1 MSMFDPIIDDPNKEW
16 CYAAQS
22 TTVIGCPFMEKP
34 VQVTYDGAV
43 YTTYGE
49 LAFFFGKELKPL
61 MARNKVFREGWIPVV
76 EYEWQEEGVDYRIE
90 MFSSEI
96 PELGLGNLLQ
106 HIKLT
111 MKNSS
116 DKPLTGQF
124 AVAARQTAFDFRR
137 GEPDKNVEAETTFCF
152 DEEKGAFLQDNEL
165 IYTLSEGAELYAVP
179 DHKYSGEYKAED
191 YFISNRSATG
201 LSKYSKELQP
211 GDSFSAT
218 FKMPQKPVD
227 IKSEKLIE
235 AIANSVYETELSDTV
250 DFWKKLLGKTQF
262 IIPEKRV
269 HNSRLAGLVHLIL
282 STRTRNGKPMQ
293 GSGLPYDEIFLNDY
307 MDMLMVYERSNLDEF
322 TEPNVD
328 WLISKQH
335 KSGMFIDYH
344 NRGDNKIVTSHGQ
357 GLFALAY
364 RYIMTRD
371 KTYAEKVYPYVKKGV
386 EFIISDHETNNE
398 YGILRPSIPYDAPM
412 VNGFHTCHNT
422 LALAAMRVS
431 IRMARMM
438 GKTEDAEIW
447 SKAHDSYKKAVLKAI
462 RTAFEES
469 GYVTSGVYGSD
480 AGWIQG
486 KEEMG
491 INEFPNQDWEN
502 NLLLY
507 PSEILDSHDPM
518 VKITLDT
525 IRTRKY
531 REGCMTYRNGM
542 HIHQYITINQAHQ
555 YMIIGNTKQALLD
568 LYHVLLHNGS
578 THEGFENLVEP
589 WTNRTPDETCPPP
602 HAWAAAKT
610 ALFIR
615 NMMVLEYGGEMG
627 MKPQER
633 DLYLYSLIS
642 PNWVQAGQCLE
653 IINAPTEMGTISS
666 KLTFS
671 EDGAQLS
678 IETDFHTPP
687 RFIKFRVPYFVKLTY
702 FHADSGQVS
711 AENGILCMPPD
722 TTSLTIKWTQN
733 KTKEWDYQEILQS
746 YRSEYHSIIKDND
759 YSPSRRGEPFLMDD
773 ELDPVDDKLSFE
785 LIRKAFSKEYSRR
798 YSEYIANGGV
808 SYSVEPPSLLKTDED
823 RKKYYGKPPERAK
836 VYWEDN
842 VIVSASD

>member
-1 MSMFDPIIDDPNKEW
+1 MSMFNPVIDDPNKEW

-22 TTVIGCPFMEKP
+22 TTVIGRPFMVKP
-34 VQVTYDGAV
+34 IQVTYDGAV

-49 LAFFFGKELKPL
+49 LAFFYGKDLTPL
-61 MARNKVFREGWIPVV
+61 MARNKTYKEGWIPVV
-76 EYEWQEEGVDYRIE
+76 ENNWQDEDVDYNIE
-90 MFSSEI
+90 IFSTEA
-96 PELGLGNLLQ
+96 PKLGLDNLLQ

-111 MKNSS
+111 MTNNS

-137 GEPDKNVEAETTFCF
+137 GEPDKNVEPETAFRF
-152 DEEKGAFLQDNEL
+152 DEEKNAFLQDNEL
-165 IYTLSEGAELYAVP
+165 IYTFSEGAELYAVP
-179 DHKYSGEYKAED
+179 DTKYAGEYKAKD
-191 YFISNRSATG
+191 HFVSNRSATG
-201 LSKYSKELQP
+201 MTIYTKELQP
-211 GDSFSAT
+211 GESFSAT
-218 FKMPQKPVD
+218 FKMPQKPVGISNQELID
-227 IKSEKLIE
+227 SIERSEYDK
-235 AIANSVYETELSDTV
+235 ELNATIS
-250 DFWKKLLGKTQF
+250 FWKELLGKTQF

-269 HNSRLAGLVHLIL
+269 NDSRLAGLVHLIL

-335 KSGMFIDYH
+335 ESGMFIDYH

-371 KTYAEKVYPYVKKGV
+371 DAYAEKVYPYVKKGV
-386 EFIISDHETNNE
+386 EFIISDHKTHNE
-398 YGILRPSIPYDAPM
+398 HGILRPSIPYDAPM

-431 IRMARMM
+431 IRMAEMM
-438 GKTEDAEIW
+438 GKDEDVQRWRKE
-447 SKAHDSYKKAVLKAI
+447 HDSYKESVLKAI
-462 RTAFEES
+462 RAAFKEA
-469 GYVTSGVYGSD
+469 GYVTSGVYGSN

-491 INEFPNQDWEN
+491 LNEYPNQDWEN

-507 PSEILDSHDPM
+507 PNEILDKDDPM
-518 VKITLDT
+518 VKTTVDT
-525 IRTRKY
+525 IRERKY

-555 YMIIGNTKQALLD
+555 YMIMGESKKALLD

-589 WTNRTPDETCPPP
+589 WTNRTPDEMCPPP

-615 NMMVLEYGGEMG
+615 NMMVLEYGGELG
-627 MKPQER
+627 LNIAER
-633 DLYLYSLIS
+633 DLYLFSLIS
-642 PNWVQAGQCLE
+642 PNWVKTGESLKV
-653 IINAPTEMGTISS
+653 INAPTEMGTISATLNFRNNGAE
-666 KLTFS
+666 LTI
-671 EDGAQLS
+671 DA
-678 IETDFHTPP
+678 DFHTSP
-687 RFIKFRVPYFVKLTY
+687 RWIKMKIPYFVDNVTCES
-702 FHADSGQVS
+702 ASGKVNIEDGYIVISPETKEVS
-711 AENGILCMPPD
+711 
-722 TTSLTIKWTQN
+722 IKWEVNDEEQ
-733 KTKEWDYQEILQS
+733 WDYQEILKS
-746 YRSEYHSIIKDND
+746 YRSEYHFIVQDNN
-759 YSPSRRGEPFLMDD
+759 YSQERKGKPFLLDD
-773 ELDPVDDKLSFE
+773 EQACTHRKLSFE
-785 LIRKAFSKEYSRR
+785 LVRDAFLKEYKRR
-798 YSEYIANGGV
+798 FEESIKEGEEEYK
-808 SYSVEPPSLLKTDED
+808 VEAPSLLKSEDD
-823 RKKYYGKPPERAK
+823 RKNHYGKGPERKK

-842 VIVSASD
+842 VMVEVSD